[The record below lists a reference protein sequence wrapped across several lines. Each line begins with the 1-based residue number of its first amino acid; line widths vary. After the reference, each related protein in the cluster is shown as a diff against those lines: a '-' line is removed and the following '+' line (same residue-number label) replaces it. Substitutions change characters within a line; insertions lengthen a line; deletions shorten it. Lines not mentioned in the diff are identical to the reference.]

1 MSALVCDE
9 TQSAVLGKRIE
20 DLSLQISLGVFIWKG
35 IELPYPGASVSM
47 HVRLVV
53 NGMRTRA
60 H

>member
-35 IELPYPGASVSM
+35 IELPYPGVSM